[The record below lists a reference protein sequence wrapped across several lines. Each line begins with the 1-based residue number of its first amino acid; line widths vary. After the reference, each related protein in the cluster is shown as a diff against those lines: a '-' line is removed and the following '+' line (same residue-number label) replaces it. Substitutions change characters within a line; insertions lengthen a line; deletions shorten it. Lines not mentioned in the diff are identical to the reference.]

1 MNRREIR
8 NCWKAEEVR
17 RIKENVSPA
26 KDRLISA
33 LNELEALG
41 KKREAKT
48 LENIIIKLEVWQNR

>member
-17 RIKENVSPA
+17 RIKENVNPA